1 MSTPAHTHSPAAPAP
16 RSPAAEFAKGVRDL
30 APLLVGVVPFGLIY
44 GVLARASGIPPLAAM
59 AMSSV
64 LFAGSSQFMLAQLY
78 ATGAPGFVMVA
89 TVALVNLRHALYS
102 AWLAPHAAHLPRRWK
117 AALAYLL
124 TDEAYAA
131 TIRRYARAPAGE
143 NAHWHWLG
151 AGLALWSSWQVATAC
166 GIVLGARLPAGVPLD
181 FALPLTFIAIVVPM
195 IRSRA
200 ALATALAAAAIAL
213 AAAHLPYKLG
223 LMLASL
229 AGIAAGW
236 AAAGALGRRGG
247 SR

>member
-1 MSTPAHTHSPAAPAP
+1 MNAPARTRSPALPAP
-16 RSPAAEFAKGVRDL
+16 RGAAVELATGVRDL

-44 GVLARASGIPPLAAM
+44 GVLARASGVSPWAAM
-59 AMSSV
+59 AMSSI

-78 ATGAPGFVMVA
+78 ATGAPALVMVA

-102 AWLAPHAAHLPRRWK
+102 ASLAPHVMHLPRRWK

-131 TIRRYARAPAGE
+131 TVGRYGRAPVGPH
-143 NAHWHWLG
+143 AHWHWLG
-151 AGLALWSSWQVATAC
+151 AGVVLWSGWQVSTAC
-166 GIVLGARLPAGVPLD
+166 GIVLGARLPAAVPLD
-181 FALPLTFIAIVVPM
+181 FALPLTFIAIIVPM

-200 ALATALAAAAIAL
+200 ALATALAAAAVAL
-213 AAAHLPYKLG
+213 ATAHLPYKLG

-229 AGIAAGW
+229 AGIAVGW
-236 AAAGALGRRGG
+236 VAAGALGRRGG
-247 SR
+247 LR